1 MISDWQFEDA
11 DKLVGPALDIAPAIM
26 RLKARCHEAGVP
38 VLYVNDH
45 HGEWRTD
52 FAGVIAR
59 SLAQGG
65 QGSEITAQLRPDAD
79 DYFVLKPM
87 HSAFYAT
94 PLEILLRHLHVRR
107 VIVVGVTADQCV
119 FLTAAGAR
127 MRDFD
132 VWVPSDAVASQS
144 TASHGIG
151 PGADRELTPDRYRRM
166 RWDRSIGECQSGAS
180 ERLSSRCSGQGD
192 YGPPWRPA

>member
-1 MISDWQFEDA
+1 MSEAGTALLIVDMISDWQFEDA
-11 DKLVGPALDIAPAIM
+11 DQLVGPALNIAPVIM
-26 RLKARCHEAGVP
+26 RLKARCRRAGVP

-45 HGEWRTD
+45 HGDWRTD

-59 SLAQGG
+59 SLARGG
-65 QGSEITAQLRPDAD
+65 PGSEITAQLRPDAD

-94 PLEILLRHLHVRR
+94 PLEILLRQLHVRR
-107 VIVVGVTADQCV
+107 VITVGVTADQCV

-127 MRDFD
+127 MRNVE

-144 TASHGIG
+144 SHRTALALEQIENSLQI
-151 PGADRELTPDRYRRM
+151 DT
-166 RWDRSIGECQSGAS
+166 
-180 ERLSSRCSGQGD
+180 SRCDAADLPISAIA
-192 YGPPWRPA
+192 GPPSN

>member
-1 MISDWQFEDA
+1 MSRVDSALLIVDMISDWQFEDA
-11 DKLVGPALDIAPAIM
+11 DKLVGPALAIAPAIK

-144 TASHGIG
+144 QRRT
-151 PGADRELTPDRYRRM
+151 ELALEQIENSLQIVT
-166 RWDRSIGECQSGAS
+166 GECAAIDLSAS
-180 ERLSSRCSGQGD
+180 ASP
-192 YGPPWRPA
+192 GPASA